1 MLSIKDLIVAI
12 KKYNEYWF
20 EIKFNGRDY
29 SQEILSQ
36 AERIKYE
43 LEKLNLDVTDLIF
56 SNDPVLIM
64 YTNDN
69 TLMRFEKIKA
79 INWFG
84 TIRNIKDYVV

>member
-1 MLSIKDLIVAI
+1 MLTVKDLIVAI
-12 KKYNEYWF
+12 RKYNEYWF

-43 LEKLNLDVTDLIF
+43 LEKLNLDVTDLLF
-56 SNDPVLIM
+56 SSDPVLIM
-64 YTNDN
+64 YTNDK
-69 TLMRFEKIKA
+69 TLMRFEKINA